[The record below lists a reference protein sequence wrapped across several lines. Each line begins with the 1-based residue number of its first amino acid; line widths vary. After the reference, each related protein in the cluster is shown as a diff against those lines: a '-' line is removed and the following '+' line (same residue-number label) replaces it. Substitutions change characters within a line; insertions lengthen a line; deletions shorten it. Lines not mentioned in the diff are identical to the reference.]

1 VTPALGPEHPIT
13 WAVRKNAP
21 DLQRALNQWVA
32 EHRDTER
39 WRGLYT
45 KYFVDRRAYRERAAS
60 EYLTAE
66 TGTLSAWDDL
76 LRRNAST
83 VGWDWRLLAA
93 QTFQESRFEPRAR
106 SWAGAMGLL
115 QIMPATARDLGI
127 ADPYDPE
134 ANVDGAVR
142 YLRWLEETYWADE
155 IADPRE
161 RLKFILASY
170 NAGAGHVMDAQR
182 LARKYGDD
190 PDVWRDVA
198 F

>member
-1 VTPALGPEHPIT
+1 
-13 WAVRKNAP
+13 
-21 DLQRALNQWVA
+21 
-32 EHRDTER
+32 
-39 WRGLYT
+39 
-45 KYFVDRRAYRERAAS
+45 
-60 EYLTAE
+60 
-66 TGTLSAWDDL
+66 
-76 LRRNAST
+76 
-83 VGWDWRLLAA
+83 
-93 QTFQESRFEPRAR
+93 

-198 F
+198 FWLLRKSEAQWYQDPVVRHGYCRGL